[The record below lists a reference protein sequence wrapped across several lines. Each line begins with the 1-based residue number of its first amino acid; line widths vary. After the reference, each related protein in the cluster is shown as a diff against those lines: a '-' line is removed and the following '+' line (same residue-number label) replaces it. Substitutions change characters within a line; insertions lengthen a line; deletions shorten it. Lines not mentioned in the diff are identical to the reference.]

1 MTHQL
6 EQGVDVRI
14 VDVIEVCEVHNV
26 VEHSP
31 QLVLA
36 RELNINELDLNLR
49 VLRHFQLLP

>member
-14 VDVIEVCEVHNV
+14 VDVIEVGEVHNV